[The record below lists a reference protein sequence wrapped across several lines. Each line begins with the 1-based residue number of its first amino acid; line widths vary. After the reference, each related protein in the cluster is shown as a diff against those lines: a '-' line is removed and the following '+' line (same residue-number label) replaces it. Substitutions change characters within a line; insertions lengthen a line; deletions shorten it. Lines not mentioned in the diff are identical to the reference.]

1 MKVELHI
8 LQNFAPSC
16 LNRDDT
22 NSPKDCLFG
31 GVRRARISSQCLK
44 RAIRTSEEFQP
55 VLDDVEGIRTKLLVS
70 RLRENLVQLGA
81 EIEDADNISCTFVEC
96 YSGLEKDRRR
106 TKVLLYVGTDEIN
119 RMTQKLWD
127 RWDELLE
134 AAADDTDAGN
144 DKDDKKKKDSKL
156 YLILKDVVKRCGSK
170 TKALDIALFGRMV
183 AELPEQKV
191 DAASQVAHAISTH
204 RVSNELDFYTAVDDL
219 LGSDEVGA
227 GMMGTI
233 EFNSAC
239 YYRYSL
245 VDLAQLAHNLGNDLD
260 LARDGIISFLRA
272 AIYAVPAA
280 KQNSMAA
287 QNRPSF
293 IMAVVRDSGAPQS
306 LANAFEKPV
315 VPAPGLDKGLVDQS
329 IEQLDN
335 YWGKLNK
342 MYGEDGVREVSCC
355 VLNDVKLKN
364 LESACTDNVSK
375 LLDVVRRALM

>member
-55 VLDDVEGIRTKLLVS
+55 VLDDIEGIRTKLLVS
-70 RLRENLVQLGA
+70 KLSENLVQLGA
-81 EIEDADNISCTFVEC
+81 GIEEADNVSCAFVEC
-96 YSGLEKDRRR
+96 YSGLDKDKRR
-106 TKVLLYVGTDEIN
+106 TEVLLYVGTDEIN
-119 RMTQKLWD
+119 RMTEELWA
-127 RWDELLE
+127 RWDELLQ
-134 AAADDTDAGN
+134 AAADDAVAGN

-156 YLILKDVVKRCGSK
+156 YPILKDIVKRCGSK

-183 AELPEQKV
+183 AKLPEQRV

-245 VDLAQLAHNLGNDLD
+245 IDLAQLAQNLGNDLD
-260 LARDGIISFLRA
+260 LACDGVISFLRA

-315 VPAPGLDKGLVDQS
+315 VPAPALDKGLVEQS
-329 IEQLDN
+329 IERLDN
-335 YWGKLNK
+335 YWGRLTR
-342 MYGEDGVREVSCC
+342 MYGDNGIRVAACC
-355 VLNDVKLKN
+355 ALNDVVLKN
-364 LESACTDNVSK
+364 LESACTDNVNE

>member
-44 RAIRTSEEFQP
+44 RAIRISEEFQP
-55 VLDDVEGIRTKLLVS
+55 VLDDVEGIRTKLLAS
-70 RLRENLVQLGA
+70 LLSEKLVQLGA
-81 EIEDADNISCTFVEC
+81 EAEEADMISCAFVEC
-96 YSGLEKDRRR
+96 YSKVKTDKKR
-106 TKVLLYVGTDEIN
+106 TKVLLYMGTDEIN

-127 RWDELLE
+127 SWDELLE
-134 AAADDTDAGN
+134 AAAEDADTDN
-144 DKDDKKKKDSKL
+144 DKDDKKKKASKV
-156 YLILKDVVKRCGSK
+156 YLILKDIVKQCGSK

-183 AELPEQKV
+183 AKLPEQQI

-245 VDLAQLAHNLGNDLD
+245 VDLAQLAHNLGDDLD
-260 LARDGIISFLRA
+260 LARDGVISFLRA

-293 IMAVVRDSGAPQS
+293 VMAVVRNSGAPQS

-315 VPAPGLDKGLVDQS
+315 VPAPALNKGLVEQS

-335 YWGKLNK
+335 YWGRLNR
-342 MYGEDGVREVSCC
+342 MYGENGIHEVSCC
-355 VLNDVKLKN
+355 LLNDVELKN
-364 LESACTDNVSK
+364 LESACVDNVNE